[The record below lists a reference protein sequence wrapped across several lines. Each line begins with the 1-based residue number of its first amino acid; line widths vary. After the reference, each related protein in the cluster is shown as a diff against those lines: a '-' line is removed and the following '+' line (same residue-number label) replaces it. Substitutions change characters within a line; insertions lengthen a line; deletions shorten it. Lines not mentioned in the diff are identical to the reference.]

1 MEVRWSS
8 IMGLPSFITPIMG
21 KKKGYLPL
29 TTAWIAATSE
39 TDTTILN
46 ALNTFEAGLIANSL
60 TTKFNAIYPMVGGT
74 SGKHAFN
81 FMNTSLYS
89 LTFNGGWTHS
99 ATGALPN
106 GVNANANTGIIPD
119 TILTVNNNH
128 LSFYSRS
135 NTAVG
140 LSPNFKVSIGAF
152 NSGTSS
158 RIFALYLK
166 TNGTGNALY
175 ANTSGTTNQFA
186 QGASIDSRGWF
197 IGNKSANAI
206 GGLTVSKNGTSL
218 ASNSAL
224 PTQTLYP
231 ISTNIF
237 ISGNAFG
244 GTVQYDDKECA
255 MVTIGTSLTSG
266 EISTLYTL
274 IQAFQTSLSRQV

>member
-1 MEVRWSS
+1 MSN
-8 IMGLPSFITPIMG
+8 IIFIRRQA
-21 KKKGYLPL
+21 GYLPL
-29 TTAWIAATSE
+29 TTAWIAATLE

-106 GVNANANTGIIPD
+106 GTNANADTGINAN

-140 LSPNFKVSIGAF
+140 VAPNSKVSIVHPD
-152 NSGTSS
+152 SHTSVTIS
-158 RIFALYLK
+158 
-166 TNGTGNALY
+166 
-175 ANTSGTTNQFA
+175 
-186 QGASIDSRGWF
+186 
-197 IGNKSANAI
+197 NAI
-206 GGLTVSKNGTSL
+206 GFIFLQSSYNIAPTTSTADVMDGFSFKIL
-218 ASNSAL
+218 L
-224 PTQTLYP
+224 
-231 ISTNIF
+231 
-237 ISGNAFG
+237 
-244 GTVQYDDKECA
+244 V
-255 MVTIGTSLTSG
+255 
-266 EISTLYTL
+266 
-274 IQAFQTSLSRQV
+274 

>member
-1 MEVRWSS
+1 
-8 IMGLPSFITPIMG
+8 MG
-21 KKKGYLPL
+21 KKQGYLPL

-74 SGKHAFN
+74 SAKHRYN
-81 FMNTSLYS
+81 FIDTSLYS
-89 LTFNGGWTHS
+89 LSFNGSWTHS

-106 GVNANANTGIIPD
+106 GVNANADTAINAN

-140 LSPNFKVSIGAF
+140 VSPNVKVSIGAF
-152 NSGTSS
+152 SSGTPL
-158 RIFALYLK
+158 RQLALYLK
-166 TNGTGNALY
+166 AIGTGNSY
-175 ANTSGTTNQFA
+175 YNNTSGTATQSGG
-186 QGASIDSRGWF
+186 GANTDSRGWF
-197 IGNKSANAI
+197 IGNKASNAI
-206 GGLTVSKNGTSL
+206 GGLTVSRNGTSL
-218 ASNSAL
+218 GANTVA

-231 ISTNIF
+231 SSNIF
-237 ISGNAFG
+237 LSGNTFG

-255 MVTIGTSLTSG
+255 MATIGTSLTSG

-274 IQAFQTSLSRQV
+274 IQAFQTNLNTTPPRQV